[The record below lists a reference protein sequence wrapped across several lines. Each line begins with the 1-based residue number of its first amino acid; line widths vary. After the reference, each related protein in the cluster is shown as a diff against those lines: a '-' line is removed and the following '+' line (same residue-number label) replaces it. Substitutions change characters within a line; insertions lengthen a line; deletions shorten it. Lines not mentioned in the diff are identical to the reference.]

1 MSLFLLQYSEE
12 YQVVWAL
19 RPCFVKFALKFISW
33 MDMILKV
40 SCSLPE
46 YKLPKGKDHLMILS
60 SDVFLCG
67 TPSLVSLQQ
76 NFWLTNSYV

>member
-1 MSLFLLQYSEE
+1 
-12 YQVVWAL
+12 
-19 RPCFVKFALKFISW
+19 
-33 MDMILKV
+33 MILKV

-76 NFWLTNSYV
+76 NFWLTNSYE